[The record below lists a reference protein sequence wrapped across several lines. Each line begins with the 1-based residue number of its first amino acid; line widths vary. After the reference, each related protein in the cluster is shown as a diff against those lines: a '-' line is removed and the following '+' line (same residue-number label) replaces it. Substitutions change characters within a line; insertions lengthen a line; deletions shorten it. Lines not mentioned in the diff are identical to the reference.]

1 MDAIENKVVIV
12 TGASRGIGAAGARAF
27 AAAGARVV
35 LAARDEE
42 ALKELAREI
51 GDALVVPTDVS
62 SSESVKALVD
72 RTVKEFGRLD
82 AAFNNA
88 GANLAMRPVADIPD

>member
-1 MDAIENKVVIV
+1 MATLENKGVIV

-35 LAARDEE
+35 LAARDES
-42 ALKELAREI
+42 ALQSLAQEI
-51 GDALVVPTDVS
+51 GEGVPVPTDGAAG
-62 SSESVKALVD
+62 ESGARRVEGTL
-72 RTVKEFGRLD
+72 TEFGRLD

-88 GANLAMRPVADIPD
+88 GANLALRPVADIP